1 MSTFSACLVSHG
13 SSTVPQYI
21 VEEINALG
29 GSIHG
34 AAGVPLQELQ
44 QAIPCGIGKIN
55 VDTDIRL
62 AITRN
67 IREFFVRHP
76 EKQGSTSIAAIWA
89 LMEQNPS
96 EFDPRAYLVPVMEP
110 LITGAKITDP
120 RFALIVVCIKRGSQ
134 RSRRHADRFLRLW
147 SAMRPKSPAS
157 ALKKWPSGIAAK
169 GSNLI
174 RRDTYGTDE
183 ADSFG
188 RAGTH

>member
-1 MSTFSACLVSHG
+1 MLFRS
-13 SSTVPQYI
+13 
-21 VEEINALG
+21 
-29 GSIHG
+29 
-34 AAGVPLQELQ
+34 
-44 QAIPCGIGKIN
+44 GKIN

-120 RFALIVVCIKRGSQ
+120 DLLCIVDCIKRGVKE
-134 RSRRHADRFLRLW
+134 AV
-147 SAMRPKSPAS
+147 
-157 ALKKWPSGIAAK
+157 GT
-169 GSNLI
+169 LI
-174 RRDTYGTDE
+174 V
-183 ADSFG
+183 SFG
-188 RAGTH
+188 SVGYASKIPCVSLEEMAERYRREGI